1 MQLLAE
7 NIANVSLSN
16 GLVRIEL
23 TTTGRKLENLRENP
37 RVALAVQAAEA
48 GGRMETMR

>member
-16 GLVRIEL
+16 GLVLLEC
-23 TTTGRKLENLRENP
+23 TTTGADGQTRTSGELVIPAMQYATVLR
-37 RVALAVQAAEA
+37 AL
-48 GGRMETMR
+48 